1 MYKKNIYIYIY
12 INVYIYIYIQYTCK
26 LKPEMAYL
34 CEATPLVYRNYMGK
48 YWNYKQICWNYKEE
62 LLEI

>member
-1 MYKKNIYIYIY
+1 MYK
-12 INVYIYIYIQYTCK
+12 YIYIYIQYTYK

-34 CEATPLVYRNYMGK
+34 CEVTPLVYRNYMGK
-48 YWNYKQICWNYKEE
+48 NWNYTQICWNYKEE